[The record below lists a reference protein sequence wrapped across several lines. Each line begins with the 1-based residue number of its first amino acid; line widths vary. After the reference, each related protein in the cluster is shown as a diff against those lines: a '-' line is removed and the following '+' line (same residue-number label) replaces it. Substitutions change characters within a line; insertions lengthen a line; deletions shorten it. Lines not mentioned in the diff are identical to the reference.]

1 MTRRPR
7 AVRARWKK
15 GAVIAVRKIVVRS
28 LNPKSQRGWLTCG
41 NLVVRCA
48 LGRGGIL
55 ALKRE
60 GDGATPRGQYRL
72 ESARF
77 RADRLRRPR
86 TALPLS
92 VTRADDGWC
101 DAANDRNYNR
111 AVTHPYPAS
120 AEKLWRTDGLYDVF
134 IVLDYNRRPRR
145 RGRGSAIF
153 LHVAGEGLAPT
164 EGCIALARRDL
175 LKLLP
180 LLNRNTRLVVL

>member
-1 MTRRPR
+1 MIRRSA

-15 GAVIAVRKIVVRS
+15 GAVIAIRKIVVRS
-28 LNPKSQRGWLTCG
+28 LNPQNQRGWLTCG
-41 NLVVRCA
+41 NLVFRCA

-60 GDGATPRGQYRL
+60 GDGATPRGQFRL
-72 ESARF
+72 ETARY
-77 RADRLRRPR
+77 RTDRLGRPR
-86 TALPLS
+86 TVLPLS
-92 VTRADDGWC
+92 ATRTDDGWC

-134 IVLDYNRRPRR
+134 VVLDYNRRPRQ

-164 EGCIALARRDL
+164 EGCVALARRDL

-180 LLNRNTRLVVL
+180 LVDRHTRLVVL

>member
-1 MTRRPR
+1 MTSRPA
-7 AVRARWKK
+7 AVHAWWKK

-28 LNPKSQRGWLTCG
+28 TNPRSQQGRLTCG

-60 GDGATPRGQYRL
+60 GDGATPRGQFRL
-72 ESARF
+72 ESARY
-77 RADRLRRPR
+77 RSDRLRCPR
-86 TALPLS
+86 TAVPLS
-92 VTRADDGWC
+92 ITRTDDGWC
-101 DAANDRNYNR
+101 DAANDPNYNR

-134 IVLDYNRRPRR
+134 VVLDYNRRPRR

-164 EGCIALARRDL
+164 EGCVALARRDL

-180 LLNRNTRLVVL
+180 LVNRNTRLVVV